1 MSGEGEPS
9 IGARAAGHFASASRR
24 ATARIDLRAAASLL
38 GRAIAL
44 LDKGDPTYPELLWE
58 WGVVLNRQ
66 GLLDEA
72 APVLTEALTLA
83 AASTTSAWSTERGW
97 TFGGPTPI
105 GPRRAPAGDM
115 GDEVM
120 VLIPK
125 LERSATTSVSRRRGN
140 WWRSYCWRAGQVE
153 AMREPLGRALV
164 HARRADDRLE
174 ENEVVTSLLFADRY
188 GPATPADM
196 LARFAE
202 VAGEG
207 VDDRRFEAQVLGC
220 EAVTRAMLGDFESA
234 RTLLDRYRA
243 IVSDLGIIY
252 VEYWLAETTWTVE
265 MLAGDAVAAEA
276 GIRIAEGSTAR
287 PMDEPVESAVG
298 SRLAHALLVQGR
310 YEEAAAAL
318 GVEGNSLDRSTRE
331 SCGCRRVRRW
341 KRSSC
346 TPT

>member
-1 MSGEGEPS
+1 
-9 IGARAAGHFASASRR
+9 
-24 ATARIDLRAAASLL
+24 
-38 GRAIAL
+38 
-44 LDKGDPTYPELLWE
+44 
-58 WGVVLNRQ
+58 
-66 GLLDEA
+66 
-72 APVLTEALTLA
+72 
-83 AASTTSAWSTERGW
+83 
-97 TFGGPTPI
+97 
-105 GPRRAPAGDM
+105 M

-120 VLIPK
+120 VLIPRARALGDDLGLTK
-125 LERSATTSVSRRRGN
+125 AWQLVAEL
-140 WWRSYCWRAGQVE
+140 CWRAGQVE

-202 VAGEG
+202 VAAEG

-276 GIRIAEGSTAR
+276 GIRLRRGEH
-287 PMDEPVESAVG
+287 SATDG
-298 SRLAHALLVQGR
+298 
-310 YEEAAAAL
+310 
-318 GVEGNSLDRSTRE
+318 
-331 SCGCRRVRRW
+331 
-341 KRSSC
+341 
-346 TPT
+346 